1 MTAPRKPQDHQPKT
15 EKPSVVPVDGGK
27 EVTCRGVTVMVPDEA
42 LDDFELV
49 EELGRVQF
57 GDQTD
62 RGRLPLILRRLVG
75 DDGYRTVMDGLRGDN
90 GRVPVQAG
98 FDYVLELFGA
108 LNPNS

>member
-1 MTAPRKPQDHQPKT
+1 MTAPKKPQDHKPKDPT
-15 EKPSVVPVDGGK
+15 VETVEGGK
-27 EVTCRGVTVMVPDEA
+27 RVTCRGITVTIPDEA

-57 GDQTD
+57 GEQQD

-75 DDGYRTVMDGLRGDN
+75 DSGYKAVMDGLRGPN
-90 GRVPVQAG
+90 GRVPIQAG
-98 FDYVLELFGA
+98 FEFIKELFGA